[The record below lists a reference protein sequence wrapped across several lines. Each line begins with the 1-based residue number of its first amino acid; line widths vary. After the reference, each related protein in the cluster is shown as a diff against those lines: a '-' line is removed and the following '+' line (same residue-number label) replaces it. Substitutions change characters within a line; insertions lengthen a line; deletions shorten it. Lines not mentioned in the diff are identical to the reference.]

1 MKAEICS
8 RCGANDWT
16 RENGYRICN
25 YCGTSFRIEACDVS
39 VKESVIDLND
49 DVKRLL
55 EKCKTDPQNAKRY
68 VNLILDIDPLNKAV
82 FEFM

>member
-16 RENGYRICN
+16 RKNGCRICN
-25 YCGTSFRIEACDVS
+25 YCGTTFRLEDSDIP
-39 VKESVIDLND
+39 VKESEISLND

-55 EKCKTDPQNAKRY
+55 EKCKNDPKNAKRY
-68 VNLILDIDPLNKAV
+68 ANLVLDIDPSNEEAV
-82 FEFM
+82 KYI